1 MLIKIYRLLSNKGIA
16 RFVPE
21 KFMFKIHKLIL
32 KLSKDVVKIKFNNK
46 KMFIIKDYSHDLIF
60 RKKFLEQET
69 TKLFL
74 EISKNY
80 DLFIDVGSCFGYYT
94 LLSEAKNNI
103 AIEPDKR
110 NFNILKKTIEKNK
123 MNNTILF
130 NYAIGNKNEK
140 RTFYKTKLYSYHSL
154 RNEHLKREEIEITGK
169 EIVETKTLDTL
180 LKPYLNQ
187 KILFKIDIEGLEAE
201 AFEGMKNLLST
212 KNIDI
217 IVEYNIFRYSQK
229 DFDIIHKIIK
239 DNFDILYLGISKDET
254 KKMTFEEL
262 LEIEEDYCNIFLQ
275 QKKD

>member
-1 MLIKIYRLLSNKGIA
+1 M
-16 RFVPE
+16 
-21 KFMFKIHKLIL
+21 
-32 KLSKDVVKIKFNNK
+32 
-46 KMFIIKDYSHDLIF
+46 
-60 RKKFLEQET
+60 
-69 TKLFL
+69 FL

>member
-21 KFMFKIHKLIL
+21 KIMFKVHKLIL
-32 KLSKDVVKIKFNNK
+32 KLSKNIVMIKFNNK

-60 RKKFLEQET
+60 RKKFLEPET

-80 DLFIDVGSCFGYYT
+80 DLFVDVGSCFGYYT

-103 AIEPDKR
+103 AIEPDKK
-110 NFNILKKTIEKNK
+110 NFRLLEKTIEKNK
-123 MNNTILF
+123 MNNTTLF
-130 NYAIGNKNEK
+130 NYAISNKNEE
-140 RTFYKTKLYSYHSL
+140 RIFYKTKLYSYHSL
-154 RNEHLKREEIEITGK
+154 RNEHLKREEVEITGE

-180 LKPYLNQ
+180 LKPFLNQ
-187 KILFKIDIEGLEAE
+187 KMLFKIDIEGLEAE

-217 IVEYNIFRYSQK
+217 IFEYNIFRYTQK
-229 DFDIIHKIIK
+229 DLDIIHKIVK
-239 DNFDILYLGISKDET
+239 DNFDILYLGVFKNVT

-262 LEIEEDYCNIFLQ
+262 LKIEEDYCNIFLQ